1 MIHGWGRWKR
11 FPDAD
16 NSDTVEAPIGPGIY
30 EVRHTL
36 SGRVVAFG
44 SASNIAR
51 ALSTLKVNSGISS
64 SVMNFILRKPLVPRR
79 VDLEYRTCPA
89 ASHAEAKIA
98 ARRLLGL
105 RQSIRRKHMTAVLPV
120 RGPS

>member
-11 FPDAD
+11 FPDA
-16 NSDTVEAPIGPGIY
+16 NNGDTVEAPIGPGIY

-79 VDLEYRTCPA
+79 VDLEYRICPA

-105 RQSIRRKHMTAVLPV
+105 RQSIRRKRMTAVLPV